1 MREGSSG
8 AALDSSAFLRAFADI
23 AGRLGIETG
32 ADELRRA
39 YSLTEARVSVDTFA
53 AIARE
58 LGLKLLPLDVAW
70 ASVPRLR
77 GDFPAL
83 VELRDGPWL
92 IAEGMVEDGPQGPIL
107 LTREAGGQGDA
118 VDLALDEQRFDR
130 LCSGRIVLVKRSHG
144 MRDPA
149 QPFGM
154 RWIAAQILTERALLR
169 DIGIASLVLAFV
181 SLFPPVLTMIVVDR
195 VLVNHSFS
203 TLAVMGGALAVL
215 IAFEMMTGY
224 TRRLL
229 LEAAATRIDGRLSL
243 YLLDRLLGLPLD
255 YFERNPTGL
264 IQAKLAK
271 IQQIRAFLTGRLL
284 QTALDL
290 VVLAVVVPILFALN
304 WALTLAVLSLALVLA
319 LIVYVY
325 AGSVGRRFRAVV
337 AAEQRRN
344 THLVETI
351 YGIRAIK
358 SLAIEGRRRAEWDA
372 LVARSVEARY
382 RLGSTANIP
391 QTLSVPF
398 ERMIFAGV
406 FLLGAWLTLA
416 QPDMFLPGALMAF
429 IMLGNRATQ
438 PIIQLAQLMQ
448 DVGEIREAVHDV
460 GTVLNAPPERTRSGT
475 GLRQPVSGAIGLH
488 GVSFRYAPGAPL
500 ALDDVTLDVPAGTI
514 LGIMGR
520 SGSGK
525 TTITRLLQGL
535 NPGYDGI
542 IKVDGMDLREMD
554 LAHLRTHVGVVAQES
569 FLFSGTIR
577 DNIGIARPHAGF
589 SEIVRA
595 AQLAGAEEFIERLPK
610 GYDTPLAEGGANLSG
625 GQRQRLAI
633 ARALI
638 LDPPILILDEATSAL
653 DAESEAIVN
662 ANLMRIAQGRTIIC
676 VSHRLA
682 MLVNADRIAVMEKGR
697 IDDIGS
703 HAELLHRNEIYQHMW
718 FTQNRPAEGGPGVRL
733 AIAHQR

>member
-1 MREGSSG
+1 M
-8 AALDSSAFLRAFADI
+8 
-23 AGRLGIETG
+23 
-32 ADELRRA
+32 
-39 YSLTEARVSVDTFA
+39 
-53 AIARE
+53 
-58 LGLKLLPLDVAW
+58 
-70 ASVPRLR
+70 
-77 GDFPAL
+77 
-83 VELRDGPWL
+83 
-92 IAEGMVEDGPQGPIL
+92 
-107 LTREAGGQGDA
+107 
-118 VDLALDEQRFDR
+118 
-130 LCSGRIVLVKRSHG
+130 
-144 MRDPA
+144 
-149 QPFGM
+149 
-154 RWIAAQILTERALLR
+154 
-169 DIGIASLVLAFV
+169 
-181 SLFPPVLTMIVVDR
+181 
-195 VLVNHSFS
+195 
-203 TLAVMGGALAVL
+203 
-215 IAFEMMTGY
+215 
-224 TRRLL
+224 
-229 LEAAATRIDGRLSL
+229 
-243 YLLDRLLGLPLD
+243 
-255 YFERNPTGL
+255 
-264 IQAKLAK
+264 
-271 IQQIRAFLTGRLL
+271 
-284 QTALDL
+284 
-290 VVLAVVVPILFALN
+290 LAVVVPILFALN

-319 LIVYVY
+319 LIVYAY
-325 AGSVGRRFRAVV
+325 AGVVGKRFRAVV

-358 SLAIEGRRRAEWDA
+358 SLAIEGRRRGEWDA

-382 RLGSTANIP
+382 QLGRTANIP

-398 ERMIFAGV
+398 ERLIFAGV

-460 GTVLNAPPERTRSGT
+460 GTVVNAPPERTRSGT
-475 GLRQPVSGAIGLH
+475 GLRQPVNGAIDFR

-500 ALDDVTLDVPAGTI
+500 VLDDVNLEVAAGTI
-514 LGIMGR
+514 LGVMGR

-535 NPGYDGI
+535 NPGYEGI
-542 IKVDGMDLREMD
+542 VRVDGMDLREMD
-554 LAHLRTHVGVVAQES
+554 LHHLRTHVGVVAQES

-577 DNIGIARPHAGF
+577 DNIGIAKPHASF

-595 AQLAGAEEFIERLPK
+595 AQLAGAEEFIERLPR
-610 GYDTPLAEGGANLSG
+610 GYDTLLSEGAANLSG

-653 DAESEAIVN
+653 DAESEAIIN
-662 ANLMRIAQGRTIIC
+662 ANLMRIAHGRTIIC

-697 IDDIGS
+697 VDDIGS

-718 FTQNRPAEGGPGVRL
+718 FTQNRPAEGSPGARI
-733 AIAHQR
+733 AIAHHR